1 MAKIM
6 IVEDE
11 TLIRFALADTLIDQ
25 GQTVIECANVLE
37 AVGALGRHDDIDA
50 VVTDVDMPG
59 GLTGIDLARLLERT
73 RPSVPVWITSG
84 RSVDLSSLA
93 NAISFLEKPYDM
105 SKLVHDIVIHLDRPR
120 SRLNSRPHS
129 RSSSLG

>member
-11 TLIRFALADTLIDQ
+11 TLIRFALADTLVDQ
-25 GQTVIECANVLE
+25 GQIVIECANVLE

-73 RPSVPVWITSG
+73 RASVPVWITSG
-84 RSVDLSSLA
+84 RHIDLSLLT
-93 NAISFLEKPYDM
+93 NVVSFLEKPYDM
-105 SKLVHDIVIHLDRPR
+105 TRLGCDIVAYLARHG
-120 SRLNSRPHS
+120 SRRNSRSFS
-129 RSSSLG
+129 RHTYLG